1 MTPRKQRL
9 TVTVDPKLVEAG
21 NQAVTEG
28 RAESLSAWV
37 NEALAE
43 RAIKDRRLRALGE
56 AVAVYEA
63 EHGVIADDELDTQ
76 ERADAEAAV
85 VVRGRRTGAG
95 SIKGRGRGVP

>member
-1 MTPRKQRL
+1 MTSRKQRL

-21 NQAVTEG
+21 NQAVSEG

-43 RAIKDRRLRALGE
+43 RATKDQRLRLLGQ
-56 AVAVYEA
+56 AVAAYEA
-63 EHGVIADDELDTQ
+63 EHGVIADEELARQ

-85 VVRGRRTGAG
+85 VVRGRTGTG
-95 SIKGRGRGVP
+95 SIKGAGRGIA